1 MSPHSSIARFSRRQI
16 LQGFAAV
23 AASSVLSGCGA
34 ASFSAITSST
44 SKLPVPS
51 QPSSVPPAP
60 TPQPLPIGSI
70 TAASLTVAA
79 NAVGALGESFVGL
92 AYQKQTLSM
101 PLFTGSNSDLIGL
114 FKRLGSGVLRVG
126 GSSVDQMLWV
136 SDGKGQTSGQVAPSD
151 IEGLAS
157 FLRATGW
164 TCIYGVNLGGSA

>member
-79 NAVGALGESFVGL
+79 NAVGALGESFVG
-92 AYQKQTLSM
+92 
-101 PLFTGSNSDLIGL
+101 
-114 FKRLGSGVLRVG
+114 
-126 GSSVDQMLWV
+126 
-136 SDGKGQTSGQVAPSD
+136 
-151 IEGLAS
+151 
-157 FLRATGW
+157 
-164 TCIYGVNLGGSA
+164 